1 MNFAFTGQVHIQIC
15 TKISVK
21 FGCSHGV
28 ENTNLLNKKTHQEFL
43 DVTSDLE
50 SPAAADHGRSLKLV
64 LYICPVLVRLLIT
77 LLETRQC
84 IMQFFVLICC
94 YLILGKSSCFF
105 LFWQLFKS
113 GNHSRMVCVC
123 LHLNNHGILLP
134 LHLTNI
140 YM

>member
-1 MNFAFTGQVHIQIC
+1 MNFAFTGQVHLQIC
-15 TKISVK
+15 TKISVNK

-77 LLETRQC
+77 SVGDKAVHNAVLCPDLLLSD
-84 IMQFFVLICC
+84 I
-94 YLILGKSSCFF
+94 GKI
-105 LFWQLFKS
+105 QLFFSVLAVIQKWKPFQDGMCMFAS
-113 GNHSRMVCVC
+113 E
-123 LHLNNHGILLP
+123 
-134 LHLTNI
+134 
-140 YM
+140 